1 MKIIVITQIQHTLS
15 YLCMVYTQEDVA
27 TWEFLPEVSLAYP
40 FRTITDAK
48 YAISERFAP
57 ISDKLPSVQ
66 FVPVFP
72 EAVSLPDSPLLKH
85 LKTPVEDLIRKTAD
99 YQSSWYFG
107 FDGQPLFD
115 VKERPLG
122 AMRGQISQEM
132 LDAVDPT
139 KKDPTE

>member
-1 MKIIVITQIQHTLS
+1 MKIIAITQIQYTLN
-15 YLCMVYTQEDVA
+15 YLCMVYTQEEVA

-40 FRTITDAK
+40 FRTISDAK

-57 ISDKLPSVQ
+57 ISEKLPSVQ

-72 EAVSLPDSPLLKH
+72 EATSLPDSPLLKR

-99 YQSSWYFG
+99 YQSSWYFRE
-107 FDGQPLFD
+107 PL
-115 VKERPLG
+115 ERPLG
-122 AMRGQISQEM
+122 SMRGQISQEM
-132 LDAVDPT
+132 LDAVDPA